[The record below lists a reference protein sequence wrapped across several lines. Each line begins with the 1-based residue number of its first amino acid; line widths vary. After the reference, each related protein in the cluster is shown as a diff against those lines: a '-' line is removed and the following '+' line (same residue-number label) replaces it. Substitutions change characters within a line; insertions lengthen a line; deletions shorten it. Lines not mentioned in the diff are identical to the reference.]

1 MLWVK
6 IYTSNGVGVWGLV
19 GGDMGV
25 EATSASNW
33 VEVEAE
39 AELRDLVFLWFEVNS
54 QWLRINSLITLNVKP
69 IKYLSQAYSRY
80 ISVLTQVR
88 LRHQGIPIWG
98 GTPLRQDLSPP
109 PFWRGRFCSHHL
121 WLWWWVSWLES
132 LNSFQFFRS
141 ASSSRNRLCEK
152 KKFGNIF
159 K

>member
-1 MLWVK
+1 M
-6 IYTSNGVGVWGLV
+6 VGGLV

-69 IKYLSQAYSRY
+69 IKYLSQAYSMN

-98 GTPLRQDLSPP
+98 GTPLHQDLSPP
-109 PFWRGRFCSHHL
+109 HSEEEDSVATICG
-121 WLWWWVSWLES
+121 
-132 LNSFQFFRS
+132 
-141 ASSSRNRLCEK
+141 
-152 KKFGNIF
+152 FGDEF
-159 K
+159 HDLKV